1 MSRGPLARS
10 ADLIVDNIGD
20 ELLVYDTSTNRAHSL
35 NTVSAAVWKACD
47 GTRNANEIAVH
58 IDLDLAAV
66 ELALDNLSD
75 VELISGHRRTGISRR
90 TALRRITVG
99 AAGLAVALP
108 VIRSIS
114 APTAAMA
121 GSACDRNGSSCD
133 TTASCCSGI
142 SDCLFSRGHSKCR
155 PIGFCDNGLLPC
167 TTDASC
173 CTDSYCAGTGRP
185 SGVCYGG
192 TPKSS
197 GQTGCIGNS
206 SCAFPSFC
214 VSSSC
219 TQ

>member
-1 MSRGPLARS
+1 
-10 ADLIVDNIGD
+10 
-20 ELLVYDTSTNRAHSL
+20 LLVYDTSTSRAHSL

-121 GSACDRNGSSCD
+121 
-133 TTASCCSGI
+133 ASG
-142 SDCLFSRGHSKCR
+142 
-155 PIGFCDNGLLPC
+155 CDNSTNPC
-167 TTDASC
+167 STPGQC
-173 CTDSYCAGTGRP
+173 CNGTSYCD
-185 SGVCYGG
+185 
-192 TPKSS
+192 
-197 GQTGCIGNS
+197 GNS
-206 SCAFPSFC
+206 ECRVGAPQALGSHCSATDQCQYPYVCSAALHKCA
-214 VSSSC
+214 
-219 TQ
+219 